1 MLIQRN
7 KIMKQEVI
15 KLESRYKEVDS
26 KLIKV
31 KNNKYLLETNS
42 EYIRINEDENMMVDS
57 IDLEGGPM
65 ISIGDTIQGKK
76 IKSIKSQYVIEFE

>member
-1 MLIQRN
+1 
-7 KIMKQEVI
+7 MKQEII

-26 KLIKV
+26 NIIQIED
-31 KNNKYLLETNS
+31 NKYLLNTNS
-42 EYIRINEDENMMVDS
+42 EYIRLSRAENRTIYS

-65 ISIGDTIQGKK
+65 IDVGDTIQDKK

>member
-1 MLIQRN
+1 
-7 KIMKQEVI
+7 MKQEVI
-15 KLESRYKEVDS
+15 KLESRYKEVNS
-26 KLIKV
+26 KLIQIKD
-31 KNNKYLLETNS
+31 NKYLLETNS

-65 ISIGDTIQGKK
+65 IGIGDTIQGRK

>member
-1 MLIQRN
+1 
-7 KIMKQEVI
+7 MKQEVI
-15 KLESRYKEVDS
+15 KLESIYKKVDS
-26 KLIKV
+26 KLIQV
-31 KNNKYLLETNS
+31 ENNKYLLETNS
-42 EYIRINEDENMMVDS
+42 NYIRIRHTENRAMYS

>member
-1 MLIQRN
+1 
-7 KIMKQEVI
+7 MKQEVI
-15 KLESRYKEVDS
+15 KLESRYKDVNSELVQ
-26 KLIKV
+26 V

-42 EYIRINEDENMMVDS
+42 EYIRIDRDDNKILYN

-76 IKSIKSQYVIEFE
+76 VKSIKSQYVIEFE